1 MKLKPCPFCGGE
13 AAIKTD
19 GVGEFIECATC
30 HVCIFGSFY
39 TRKQKINRW
48 NTRHYPPEVQRAVE
62 RMKAKKVIIDDDY
75 VTKKYLCPQCKTGL
89 YSTLDK
95 YCPCCSQAL
104 DWEE

>member
-1 MKLKPCPFCGGE
+1 MKLKPCPFCGEEPESAKVG
-13 AAIKTD
+13 ASFIIWCDRCNLRFSRRRKALAIFD
-19 GVGEFIECATC
+19 
-30 HVCIFGSFY
+30 
-39 TRKQKINRW
+39 W